1 MKIYLVG
8 GAVRD
13 QLLGLP
19 VKEKDWVVVGTTP
32 AEMLKLGF
40 RQVGKDF
47 PVFLHPKTQE
57 EYALARTER
66 KVGRGYTG
74 FTFNTSPN
82 VTLEDDL
89 KRRDLTINAMAETPE
104 GEIVDPYHGASDL
117 KNKILRHVSPAFS
130 EDPVRVLRVARF
142 AARFRF
148 TVAPET
154 LLLMKEMVENG
165 EVDALVPER
174 VFKELDR
181 ALAENFP
188 QEFFHV
194 LQSAGADKVLF
205 PSLTSLSTLEKAI
218 LLSNKPCVRFAA
230 LTSTLSLEDYSTLC
244 ERYRLPT
251 EYRELGEM
259 VIKYFERCENIEA
272 LSDAEIVELL
282 LRLDVFRREARFQD
296 FLLAC
301 QACGLQSSELLQ
313 RYYQA
318 AKNIDVKQIT
328 EDKSLSGKAI
338 ADKIFEARTSAIA
351 SLHRR
356 RGNP

>member
-19 VKEKDWVVVGTTP
+19 VNEKDWVVVGTTP
-32 AEMLKLGF
+32 EEMLRLGF
-40 RQVGKDF
+40 KQVGKDF
-47 PVFLHPKTQE
+47 PVFLHPETHE

-66 KVGRGYTG
+66 KIGRGYTG
-74 FTFNTSPN
+74 FAFNTSPN

-104 GEIVDPYHGASDL
+104 GAIVDPYHGASDL

-148 TVAPET
+148 TVAPDT
-154 LLLMKEMVENG
+154 ILLMKKMVENG
-165 EVDALVPER
+165 EVDTLVPER

-181 ALAENFP
+181 ALCENFP
-188 QEFFHV
+188 EEFFNV
-194 LQSAGADKVLF
+194 LHAVRADQVLF
-205 PSLTSLSTLEKAI
+205 PELQSWSALEKAI
-218 LLSNKPCVRFAA
+218 PLSTKSSVRFAA
-230 LTSTLSLEDYSTLC
+230 LTASLSLDNYLKLC
-244 ERYRLPT
+244 NRYRLPT

-259 VIKYFERCENIEA
+259 VIKYFEPCQHVEN
-272 LSDAEIVELL
+272 LNDAEVVDLL
-282 LRLDVFRREARFQD
+282 VRLDVFRREARFQD
-296 FLLAC
+296 FIVAC
-301 QACGLQSSELLQ
+301 RACGLKTADTLQKYSE
-313 RYYQA
+313 A
-318 AKNIDVKQIT
+318 AKNIDVKKIT
-328 EDKSLSGKAI
+328 EDKNLSGKAI
-338 ADKIFEARTSAIA
+338 SDKIFEKRMDVIA
-351 SLHRR
+351 SLRSR